1 MQIDKNVPVT
11 LEFGGRKIRVVENE
25 DSTISI
31 EVFPMKEGE
40 ILKKLLM
47 HPDGTFEELD

>member
-1 MQIDKNVPVT
+1 MQIDKNIPIT
-11 LEFGGRKIRVVENE
+11 LEFGGRKIRVVEND

-31 EVFPMKEGE
+31 ELFPMKEGE

-47 HPDGTFEELD
+47 YPDGKIKELN